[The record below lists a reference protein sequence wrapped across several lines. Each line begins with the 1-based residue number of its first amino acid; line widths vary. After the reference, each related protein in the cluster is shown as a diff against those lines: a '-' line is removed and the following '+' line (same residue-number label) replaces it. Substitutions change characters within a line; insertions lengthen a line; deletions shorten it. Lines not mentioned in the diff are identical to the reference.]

1 MLPRVLKWLL
11 IALAALAVLVLI
23 LVALPNWNGLRGP
36 IANYVSAKTGRALQ
50 IDGDLKVRLGWRR
63 IRVQVGDI
71 TFSNPEWA
79 KKENMITVK
88 NAAAD
93 VAVAPLFGLEFVLDD
108 VRLDRAQID
117 LEKSRDGRKNWLL
130 DREQRNDK
138 FRVVVRH
145 LAVRDGRVDYRDPAK
160 KTDLSAEV
168 STATA
173 EDAAPFRFKVQGQ
186 YVGLDLAASGTG
198 DRVLA
203 LRDTDRPYRLNVT
216 GGLGPTNVRAK
227 GAITNLLKPT
237 ALDLQINLRGQSL
250 AELYPV
256 LGVVFPDTP
265 PYRTAGRLVHTSGM
279 WRYEKFDGRVGKS
292 DIAGTLSVD
301 VRGERPYL
309 VADVRSA
316 HLNLADLGPVV
327 GAGSGSGD
335 GAEGAAAT
343 TGGVLPREPFRTARW
358 NRMDADVKLSA
369 GSIARP
375 EALPL
380 HKLAT
385 RLRLDNGLLIL
396 DPLRFDVAG
405 GTLAGLIR
413 LDGRASPIRAA
424 ADLKARKL
432 RIAQLFPKVELNKT
446 SIGEIN
452 GDIALKGRGNSV
464 AAMLGSADGHVAL
477 VAGSGYISQFIMEAA
492 GLHLLEMLKLKLTGD
507 EPIQLHCGIAAFD
520 VKNGVMRPDVLV
532 LDTDVI
538 RIDGTRTG
546 TINLDK
552 ETLDL
557 TVVPKT
563 KKFRLLA
570 LNTPLHVQGR
580 FSKPR
585 IGPDKAALALRG
597 GAALALGAIN
607 PALALL
613 PLTETGPEADS
624 NCRRLIKEATMPAQ
638 AGPKGRQ

>member
-1 MLPRVLKWLL
+1 MLSRILKWLL

-23 LVALPNWNGLRGP
+23 LTVLPNWNGLRGP
-36 IANYVSAKTGRALQ
+36 IADYVRAKTGRALQ
-50 IDGDLKVRLGWRR
+50 IGGDLKVDLGWRR
-63 IRVQVGDI
+63 IRVQVGDT

-79 KKENMITVK
+79 EKENMITVE

-93 VAVAPLFGLEFVLDD
+93 VAVAPLFRLDLVLDD
-108 VRLDRAQID
+108 VRLDRAEID
-117 LEKSRDGRKNWLL
+117 LEKSRDGRRNWLL
-130 DREQRNDK
+130 DREQRDAES
-138 FRVVVRH
+138 RVVIRH
-145 LAVRDGRVDYRDPAK
+145 LAIKDGRVDYRDPAK

-168 STATA
+168 STRTA
-173 EDAAPFRFKVQGQ
+173 EDPAPLRFRVQGR
-186 YVGLDLAASGTG
+186 YVGLDLFASGTG

-216 GGLGPTNVRAK
+216 GGIGPTAVHAN
-227 GAITNLLKPT
+227 GSITNLVKPS

-256 LGVVFPDTP
+256 LGIVLPDTP
-265 PYRTAGRLVHTSGM
+265 PYRTAGHLVHTPGM
-279 WRYEKFDGRVGKS
+279 WRYEKFGGRVGKS
-292 DIAGTLSVD
+292 DIAGTLRVD

-309 VADVRSA
+309 LADVRSK

-327 GAGSGSGD
+327 GAGPS
-335 GAEGAAAT
+335 AEGAGAP
-343 TGGVLPREPFRTARW
+343 TGRVLPSEPFRTARW

-385 RLRLDNGLLIL
+385 RLQLDNGLLIL

-405 GTLAGLIR
+405 GTLTGSIQ

-424 ADLKARKL
+424 ADLKVRKL
-432 RIAQLFPKVELNKT
+432 EIAQLFPKAELDKT
-446 SIGEIN
+446 SIGEVN
-452 GDIALKGRGNSV
+452 GDIDLKGRGNSV

-477 VAGSGYISQFIMEAA
+477 VAGSGYISKFIMEAA
-492 GLHLLEMLKLKLTGD
+492 GLHLLEMLKIKLTGD

-520 VKNGVMRPDVLV
+520 VKKGVMRADVLV

-538 RIDGTRTG
+538 RINGSSTSTV
-546 TINLDK
+546 NLDK

-563 KKFRLLA
+563 KKFRLFA
-570 LNTPLHVQGR
+570 LNTPLHVRGR
-580 FSKPR
+580 FSDPEL
-585 IGPDKAALALRG
+585 GLDTGALAVRG
-597 GAALALGAIN
+597 GAALALGIVN
-607 PALALL
+607 PVLALL
-613 PLTETGPEADS
+613 PLIETGPQADS
-624 NCRRLIKEATMPAQ
+624 NCRRLIEEATTPGQ
-638 AGPKGRQ
+638 AGSNGRR